1 MGNGSST
8 AAAKH
13 YGKYRGFVADNK
25 DPEKRG
31 RLKLI
36 VPSVFGET
44 QTNWAEPCLPFGGLP
59 DQGFF
64 MIPEIDSQVF
74 VEFEEG
80 DVGNPLWTGCFWQQS
95 GDIPS
100 EADKEEPTTRI
111 IKTPKG
117 HILQFDDGDDEEQ
130 VVIKHFLESTVVFDN
145 NGSIL
150 LSDANE
156 NRISLDADS
165 GKIEITDENQNSLIM
180 DSNGIKIEDNNG
192 NLIEL
197 AAAGITING
206 QNITIDGTQIELG
219 GAGSEPVI
227 KGQSFL
233 GLFATHM
240 HTCTAPGS
248 PTSPPVPQGE
258 MSTLTMKTK
267 AG

>member
-8 AAAKH
+8 AASNR

-25 DPEKRG
+25 DPERRG

-44 QTNWAEPCLPFGGLP
+44 PTNWAEPCLPFGGLP

-64 MIPEIDSQVF
+64 MIPEIDAQVF

-80 DVGNPLWTGCFWQQS
+80 EVGNPLWTGCFWQQT

-117 HILQFDDGDDEEQ
+117 HILQFDDADDEEQ
-130 VVIKHFLESTVVFDN
+130 VVIKHFMESSVVFDN
-145 NGSIL
+145 NGSIFVK
-150 LSDANE
+150 DANE
-156 NRISLDADS
+156 NKISLDSDS
-165 GKIEITDENQNSLIM
+165 GKIEIMDENQNSLVM
-180 DSNGIKIEDNNG
+180 DSNGIKIEDKNG
-192 NLIEL
+192 NIIEL

-206 QNITIDGTQIELG
+206 QNITLDGTQIELG
-219 GAGSEPVI
+219 GPASEPMI

-240 HTCTAPGS
+240 HTSTAPGA

-258 MSTLTMKTK
+258 MSTLTTKTK